1 MDLSEFIRETLN
13 SVVGGVVLSQDD
25 LEGTNAKINP
35 STINENG
42 FIDSRG
48 KRKVT
53 NISFDV
59 AVTVEDIDE
68 KRKGLKIAV
77 AEIVSVGRGNETK
90 TANQVVSR
98 ISFDVPVLLPVKD
111 TLTEEGVKQNQQ
123 NLERVA
129 AIFGR

>member
-25 LEGTNAKINP
+25 LKNTNARINP
-35 STINENG
+35 STINVNG
-42 FIDSRG
+42 FIDSHG

-59 AVTVEDIDE
+59 AVTVEAIDE

-77 AEIVSVGRGNETK
+77 AEIVSAGRGSETK

-98 ISFDVPVLLPVKD
+98 ISFEVPVLLPIKD
-111 TLTEEGVKQNQQ
+111 TLTEEGIKQNQRNSEQ
-123 NLERVA
+123 IA
-129 AIFGR
+129 AILGG

>member
-13 SVVGGVVLSQDD
+13 SVVGGVVLSQED
-25 LEGTNAKINP
+25 LKDTNAKINP
-35 STINENG
+35 STINVNG
-42 FIDSRG
+42 FIDSHG

-59 AVTVEDIDE
+59 AVTVEAIDE

-77 AEIVSVGRGNETK
+77 AEIVSAGRGSETK

-98 ISFDVPVLLPVKD
+98 ISFEVPVLLPIKD
-111 TLTEEGVKQNQQ
+111 TLTQEGIKQNQR
-123 NLERVA
+123 NSERIA
-129 AIFGR
+129 AILGR